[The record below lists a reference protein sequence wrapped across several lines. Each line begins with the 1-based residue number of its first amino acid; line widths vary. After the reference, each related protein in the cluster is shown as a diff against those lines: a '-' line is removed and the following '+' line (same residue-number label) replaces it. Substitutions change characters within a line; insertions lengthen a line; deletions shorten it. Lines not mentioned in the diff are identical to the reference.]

1 MKDTEYH
8 RFMIKKQRIGMRTRQ
23 LVIILL
29 IQSFFISA
37 NAEWTIYKRI
47 QQRSKEG
54 HILRLD
60 TVSES
65 TIQAWFILKKKT
77 AGVFKSKLPLYQVD
91 QNTVHDLQLVKNKK
105 VEKDRWVQWIISDRK
120 GIHGPD
126 LLEFMNGTEV
136 TFQYYLPDGTIKE
149 TAFDLDGARE
159 AIEEILK

>member
-1 MKDTEYH
+1 
-8 RFMIKKQRIGMRTRQ
+8 MIKKQRIGMRTRQ

-54 HILRLD
+54 HVLKID
-60 TVSES
+60 TD
-65 TIQAWFILKKKT
+65 TNNIIWAWFILKKKT

-91 QNTVHDLQLVKNKK
+91 NNDVHDFQLIKNKK
-105 VEKDRWVQWIISDRK
+105 VKEDRWIRWMISNSK
-120 GIHGPD
+120 SAPGSD
-126 LLEFMNGTEV
+126 LLELMNGKEA